1 MNLMKKFLALLLA
14 VVLCLSLAACGGSDD
29 TVGDDWRSSGVVVD
43 SGTITHEGE
52 GSVHVLVTVDEN
64 WAAFYRDE
72 PEQILFDSVSFPMTI
87 PDAQEYFDGISFDD
101 INGDGESDVSLGFV
115 YAPGDSTSLIWIWD
129 PEERYVFREDLSV
142 LTTNGGD
149 ISDYVGLWEYVD
161 EDVWIRLY
169 EDETWE
175 CLDDEG
181 NAFQFGTV
189 SVDSTGITFYSDGIE
204 ETMHFDRTV
213 SGDLI
218 DSENGGMLIPA
229 DSIQSRVPYFTR
241 YGLEINAA
249 MDTGT
254 YWLKNGVCSYSSSGT
269 GYSTGD
275 CYWEA
280 MKNYDYTHD
289 GIREIQ
295 FDAICYI
302 PQSSVGSFQELQ
314 IVTACG
320 LCDFHTGAWFP
331 AQENHGNGERGDNY
345 YLYTFDWNGE
355 SVTIE
360 FAFSSDWQFYVGE
373 WIGVLTMSYVVYMP
387 EGYDGLIFVTEPEP
401 VNHSDYEKG
410 QQLVTAAATIMEVET
425 LDPYGCL
432 FFSVCD

>member
-169 EDETWE
+169 EDET
-175 CLDDEG
+175 
-181 NAFQFGTV
+181 
-189 SVDSTGITFYSDGIE
+189 
-204 ETMHFDRTV
+204 
-213 SGDLI
+213 
-218 DSENGGMLIPA
+218 
-229 DSIQSRVPYFTR
+229 
-241 YGLEINAA
+241 
-249 MDTGT
+249 
-254 YWLKNGVCSYSSSGT
+254 
-269 GYSTGD
+269 
-275 CYWEA
+275 
-280 MKNYDYTHD
+280 
-289 GIREIQ
+289 
-295 FDAICYI
+295 
-302 PQSSVGSFQELQ
+302 
-314 IVTACG
+314 
-320 LCDFHTGAWFP
+320 
-331 AQENHGNGERGDNY
+331 
-345 YLYTFDWNGE
+345 
-355 SVTIE
+355 
-360 FAFSSDWQFYVGE
+360 
-373 WIGVLTMSYVVYMP
+373 
-387 EGYDGLIFVTEPEP
+387 
-401 VNHSDYEKG
+401 
-410 QQLVTAAATIMEVET
+410 
-425 LDPYGCL
+425 
-432 FFSVCD
+432 